1 MQISSLIITVVLAF
15 GIQADLDFQE
25 EYYFIHQ
32 EKSFSFDC
40 DLANKIVFSEDGTYV
55 REEDIS
61 YDFIDDNGNVELVL
75 VKINE
80 LFGTWEL
87 RDSELVLNDKE
98 IRKFTC
104 KTTDDQVLDLNIVSS
119 DLVFGS
125 AEYLVDATILKIDEK
140 EMYYIN
146 SDK

>member
-1 MQISSLIITVVLAF
+1 MSL
-15 GIQADLDFQE
+15 
-25 EYYFIHQ
+25 
-32 EKSFSFDC
+32 
-40 DLANKIVFSEDGTYV
+40 
-55 REEDIS
+55 
-61 YDFIDDNGNVELVL
+61 DFIDDNGNVELVL